1 MAGEG
6 KKRKRQ
12 KGGKGQNGKGQ
23 NAKRQNTG
31 RQGDKR
37 RNASRKAR
45 LEVGNGRRKG
55 AGSGKRGAGVVA
67 GKRRRK
73 ERPAPVDSSA
83 AALGTKLARYGGLQG
98 VSLLTSNLLHALTV
112 IYVARQLG
120 PGGLGVWT
128 LLWFLSGSITQV
140 FHLFSK
146 PGTLRR
152 TFGQADDED
161 AGAEGDFAEKGEER
175 EDEQSETPQRS
186 LGVGIIW
193 VALLG
198 LFGAAITIL
207 LRSWIA
213 GVLLGDSSQ
222 ADLVLWAG
230 ILGGVG
236 AIFKL
241 TEIVIWFEGRGWTF
255 VIVDAMRP
263 ALNLV
268 FMAYLVN
275 KGLGVKGAI
284 EGATIG
290 TAIATF
296 VSVVLLVRSFEVA
309 FELREVG
316 LIVQRGVYRMPIAL
330 SMFTVQNADGFLL
343 SRFVDHR
350 QLGLYQLAQ
359 KLGFIV
365 SFLPQGF
372 RIALRPLRK
381 TALFQAVRDQYGSP
395 VAKGQLLSYFMLI
408 AIFAVLAMVLGGE
421 LLINVASS
429 QYQAAAPLVPL
440 TAAMMTM
447 PAMLRT
453 INGQSFFPHKRV
465 WFVSSVIFTAIS
477 FVAWMYLLVSTNALG
492 LGIIG
497 APIASLLAFGIPCV
511 FLFVKNQLGK
521 GKIDF
526 RYGATLGAVG
536 IAIGVSLLFRYVHP
550 SDKWLQLVEIAA
562 LLSLFVFLL
571 FATGIVPRIHRRAL
585 AQMARGTIFRAPA
598 GFDRHRGLKSLKPSE
613 REDLRRAIVERI
625 PVETLTAAARAEG
638 PGAIGNGLEPAGD
651 GAGTIGAGPLGDGGP
666 ADPLPVRART
676 ALLTR
681 RRAIAPPP
689 SMTAE
694 EAARL
699 VRLLRRVGRKGGLN
713 LAKPGEWDA
722 RIAKFLYADAPVAAR
737 NATMRGLVAAGADSK
752 ELTKLE
758 ELKQYLAKAP
768 AHAWAG
774 RRRRRRVPVA
784 VTERLRR
791 S

>member
-23 NAKRQNTG
+23 NAKRRNTG

-45 LEVGNGRRKG
+45 LEVGNGGRKG

-98 VSLLTSNLLHALTV
+98 ISLLTSNLLHALTV

-408 AIFAVLAMVLGGE
+408 AIFAVLAMVLGGD
-421 LLINVASS
+421 LLIRVAGPK
-429 QYQAAAPLVPL
+429 YQAAAPLIPL

-447 PAMLRT
+447 PALFRT
-453 INGQSFFPHKRV
+453 VNGQSFFPHKRA
-465 WFVSSVIFTAIS
+465 WFIGCVIFAAVS
-477 FVAWMYLLVSTNALG
+477 FVGWMFLLVPRI
-492 LGIIG
+492 GIAG
-497 APIASLLAFGIPCV
+497 TPIASILCFGLPSM
-511 FLFVKNQLGK
+511 FLFTKNQRGK
-521 GKIDF
+521 GKIQF
-526 RYGATLGAVG
+526 RYGAILGAAA
-536 IAIGVSLLFRYVHP
+536 IATAVSVFFHYVHP
-550 SDKWLQLVEIAA
+550 SNHWLQLIEIAA
-562 LLSLFVFLL
+562 LLVLFVYSLFI
-571 FATGIVPRIHRRAL
+571 TGIVPRIHRRAL
-585 AQMARGTIFRAPA
+585 LQVAKGFVSRSPA
-598 GFDRHRGLKSLKPSE
+598 GFDRRKGLEALKPE
-613 REDLRRAIVERI
+613 NREKLRHAVVDRI
-625 PVETLTAAARAEG
+625 PVDVISAALHG
-638 PGAIGNGLEPAGD
+638 DGGD
-651 GAGTIGAGPLGDGGP
+651 GADFAALASGNGAGGNGAGGNGP
-666 ADPLPVRART
+666 PSLVSSGRT

-681 RRAIAPPP
+681 RRKKQTVT
-689 SMTAE
+689 SLNE
-694 EAARL
+694 RQAAQL
-699 VRLLRRVGRKGGLN
+699 
-713 LAKPGEWDA
+713 
-722 RIAKFLYADAPVAAR
+722 
-737 NATMRGLVAAGADSK
+737 
-752 ELTKLE
+752 
-758 ELKQYLAKAP
+758 
-768 AHAWAG
+768 
-774 RRRRRRVPVA
+774 
-784 VTERLRR
+784 
-791 S
+791 

>member
-1 MAGEG
+1 MPGDG
-6 KKRKRQ
+6 KKRKGQ
-12 KGGKGQNGKGQ
+12 GEGGKGQNP
-23 NAKRQNTG
+23 G
-31 RQGDKR
+31 RQDGKR
-37 RNASRKAR
+37 RSANRKAR
-45 LEVGNGRRKG
+45 IEAGNGRRKG
-55 AGSGKRGAGVVA
+55 PGAGKRGAGA

-73 ERPAPVDSSA
+73 QRPAPVDSSA

-161 AGAEGDFAEKGEER
+161 AGAEGDFAEEGEER
-175 EDEQSETPQRS
+175 DDEQSETPQRS
-186 LGVGIIW
+186 LGVGIVW
-193 VALLG
+193 VALMG
-198 LFGAAITIL
+198 LFGAAITII
-207 LRSWIA
+207 LRHWIA

-268 FMAYLVN
+268 FMAYLVQ
-275 KGLGVKGAI
+275 KGMGVKGAI

-290 TAIATF
+290 TSIATL
-296 VSVVLLVRSFEVA
+296 VSVVLLVRSFEIA

-316 LIVQRGVYRMPIAL
+316 LIVQRGIYRMPIAM
-330 SMFTVQNADGFLL
+330 SMFTVQNADSFIV
-343 SRFVDHR
+343 SRFVDHK
-350 QLGLYQLAQ
+350 QVGLYRLAQ
-359 KLGFIV
+359 QLGFIV

-381 TALFQAVRDQYGSP
+381 TVLFQAVRDQYGSP

-429 QYQAAAPLVPL
+429 KFQAAAPLVPL

-453 INGQSFFPHKRV
+453 INGQSFFPHKRA
-465 WFVSSVIFTAIS
+465 WFVSSVIFMAVS
-477 FVAWMYLLVSTNALG
+477 YVGFMYLLLSPKG
-492 LGIIG
+492 FELGIIG
-497 APIASLLAFGIPCV
+497 APIATLLAFGIPCV
-511 FLFVKNQLGK
+511 FLFTKNQVGK

-526 RYGATLGAVG
+526 RYGATLGAVA
-536 IAIGVSLLFRYVHP
+536 IAVAVAVFFKYVHP
-550 SDKWLQLVEIAA
+550 ADKWLQAVQIVA
-562 LLSLFVFLL
+562 LLALYIFLL
-571 FATGIVPRIHRRAL
+571 FATGIIPRIHRRAL
-585 AQMARGTIFRAPA
+585 AQMAKGTIFRAPA
-598 GFDRHRGLKSLKPSE
+598 GFDRHAGLKALKPAE

-625 PVETLTAAARAEG
+625 PVETLTTAARAEG
-638 PGAIGNGLEPAGD
+638 PGATGNGLELGGD
-651 GAGTIGAGPLGDGGP
+651 GAGIAAGPLGDGGP

-699 VRLLRRVGRKGGLN
+699 VRLLRRAGRKGGMK

-722 RIAKFLYADAPVAAR
+722 RIAKFLYADAPPAAR
-737 NATMRGLVAAGADSK
+737 NATMRGLIGAGADSK
-752 ELTKLE
+752 DLTKLE
-758 ELKQYLAKAP
+758 ELRQYLAKAP

-784 VTERLRR
+784 VSERLRR